1 MVRDDQVVLIDK
13 YTGRGR
19 PDTRYHFGLQAAVEI
34 KEGVPVQPEH
44 EVLGQISVQGFI
56 SQYST
61 VCGMTG
67 TAMSSQEGVSEHL
80 WPGRYLRGPQQGTLN
95 ARISSP
101 GCTLASETNWKPCWR
116 RSDSAN

>member
-1 MVRDDQVVLIDK
+1 MVLIDK

-67 TAMSSQEGVSEHL
+67 TAMSSEKEFQSTYGLDVISVAPNKHVKRKDFQPRMYFSKRNKLEAM
-80 WPGRYLRGPQQGTLN
+80 LR
-95 ARISSP
+95 RF
-101 GCTLASETNWKPCWR
+101 
-116 RSDSAN
+116 DSAN